1 MAASTITSML
11 NLMPIIGVFFS
22 WLLLGEQVTLRK
34 FIGGAIVILG
44 VMLSVRKN
52 KTEAIAPVVE
62 NKSAQTQ
69 QNAVSEGVSQE

>member
-1 MAASTITSML
+1 ML

-44 VMLSVRKN
+44 VMLSVRKT
-52 KTEAIAPVVE
+52 KTDAAAEPAETAVA
-62 NKSAQTQ
+62 SAADETK
-69 QNAVSEGVSQE
+69 AEVTPE